1 MENSLQY
8 FRALEQLDAIHKEDP
23 RLEGGV
29 PQELLY
35 AQHMTAKLCE
45 LDPYASEALLL
56 AARAQH
62 IRRWSIA
69 RESFPEG
76 PVGYKQWRRA
86 LTNMHVEVAGN
97 TLETVG
103 YDLSTIVRTQALI
116 RKENFKHDEES
127 QLLEDIV
134 CLVFL
139 EHEFPAFAAKYPEAK
154 VLDIVRKT
162 WNKMS
167 SKGQQE
173 ALKLSFGTTAK
184 DLVMRAVA

>member
-8 FRALEQLDAIHKEDP
+8 FRAIEQLDAIHREDP

-45 LDPYASEALLL
+45 LDPYASETLLL

-62 IRRWSIA
+62 IRRWSIP
-69 RESFPEG
+69 REKFPEG

-86 LTNMHVEVAGN
+86 LTNLHVEVAGS
-97 TLETVG
+97 TLEAVG

-116 RKENFKHDEES
+116 RKENYKHDVES
-127 QLLEDIV
+127 QLLEDVV

-139 EHEFPAFAAKYPEAK
+139 EFEFPSFAAKYPDEK
-154 VLDIVRKT
+154 VLDILRKT
-162 WNKMS
+162 WSKMS
-167 SKGQQE
+167 SRGQRK
-173 ALKLSFGTTAK
+173 ALKLSFGPTAM